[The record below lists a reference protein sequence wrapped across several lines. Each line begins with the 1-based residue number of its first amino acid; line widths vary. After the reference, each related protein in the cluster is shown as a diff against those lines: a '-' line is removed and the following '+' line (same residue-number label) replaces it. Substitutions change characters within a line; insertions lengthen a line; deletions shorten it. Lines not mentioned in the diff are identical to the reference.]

1 MAARNPKAN
10 GCLTEMPAAA
20 KLAAAEAA
28 DMPAAS
34 AAAEAAYVAKVCAG
48 EMTAAEAT
56 HVTDVS
62 AGEMTTA
69 VETEAPVEAGV
80 KAVVETGASDEDRTT
95 IPVIIVVI
103 RIGVAVTEVAPF
115 I

>member
-10 GCLTEMPAAA
+10 GRLTEMP
-20 KLAAAEAA
+20 AAEAA

-34 AAAEAAYVAKVCAG
+34 GAAEAADMPAASGAAEAAYVAKVC
-48 EMTAAEAT
+48 
-56 HVTDVS
+56 

-80 KAVVETGASDEDRTT
+80 KAVVETGASNEDRTT
-95 IPVIIVVI
+95 IPVIIVLI
-103 RIGVAVTEVAPF
+103 RIGVSVTIVVHDP
-115 I
+115 